1 LISIKSADEFK
12 AMREAGRIVAEVLA
26 WARENVRAGMTTKDV
41 DAEAER
47 IIRARGATPEF
58 KGYRGFPASI
68 CASVNHEV
76 VHGIPSGKRR
86 LEPGDVV
93 GIDVGARWQGFVG
106 DAAITLPIGK
116 VSAEAQRLIDTCREC
131 LELAIGVTGPGVRL
145 SAIGAAV
152 QNHAEARGY
161 SLVREYAG
169 HGIGRHM
176 HEEPS
181 VPNYVDVKARHRDH
195 VLRPGMAICIEPM
208 VNQGGAEV
216 KVLADDW
223 TVVTRDGSLSAHFEH
238 TVAIRETGAEVLT
251 VL

>member
-1 LISIKSADEFK
+1 MISIKTDEEFR

-26 WARENVRAGMTTKDV
+26 WSRESVRAGMTTLDV

-68 CASVNHEV
+68 CASVNDEV
-76 VHGIPSGKRR
+76 VHGIPGKRK
-86 LEPGDVV
+86 LKAGDVV
-93 GIDVGARWQGFVG
+93 GIDVGARWGGFVG
-106 DAAITLPIGK
+106 DAAITLGIGK
-116 VSAEAQRLIDTCREC
+116 VTKEAERLIETCREC
-131 LELAIGVTGPGVRL
+131 LELAIGATGPGVRL

-152 QNHAEARGY
+152 QTHAESRGY
-161 SLVREYAG
+161 TLVREYAG

-181 VPNYVDVKARHRDH
+181 VPNYVDARSRHRDH

-208 VNQGGAEV
+208 VNQGGPEV
-216 KVLADDW
+216 RVLDDDW

-238 TVAIRETGAEVLT
+238 TVAIRATGAEVMT

>member
-1 LISIKSADEFK
+1 MISIKSDDEFR

-26 WARENVRAGMTTKDV
+26 WARENVKAGMSTLDV

-68 CASVNHEV
+68 CASINEEV
-76 VHGIPSGKRR
+76 VHGIPGKRK
-86 LEPGDVV
+86 LKSGDVI
-93 GIDVGARWQGFVG
+93 GIDVGARWGGFVG
-106 DAAITLPIGK
+106 DAAITLPIGTVTK
-116 VSAEAQRLIDTCREC
+116 EAQRLVDTCREC
-131 LELAIGVTGPGVRL
+131 LELAIAATGPGVRL

-152 QNHAEARGY
+152 QTHAESRGY
-161 SLVREYAG
+161 TLVREYAG

-181 VPNYVDVKARHRDH
+181 VPNYVDPRSRHRDH

-208 VNQGGAEV
+208 VNAGGPEV
-216 KVLADDW
+216 RVLDDDW
-223 TVVTRDGSLSAHFEH
+223 TVVTRDGRLSAHFEH
-238 TVAIRETGAEVLT
+238 TVAIKSGGAEVMT
-251 VL
+251 VP

>member
-1 LISIKSADEFK
+1 MISIKSDEEFR

-26 WARENVRAGMTTKDV
+26 WAREGVKAGMTTLDI
-41 DAEAER
+41 DTEAER
-47 IIRARGATPEF
+47 IIRAGGATPEF

-68 CASVNHEV
+68 CASVNDEV
-76 VHGIPSGKRR
+76 VHGIPGKRK
-86 LEPGDVV
+86 LKSGDVIGV
-93 GIDVGARWQGFVG
+93 DVGARWGGFVG

-116 VSAEAQRLIDTCREC
+116 VTKEAERLIETCREC
-131 LELAIGVTGPGVRL
+131 LDLAIAATAPGARL

-152 QNHAEARGY
+152 QTHAESRGY
-161 SLVREYAG
+161 TLVREYAG

-181 VPNYVDVKARHRDH
+181 VPNYVDPRSRHRDH

-208 VNQGGAEV
+208 VNQGGPEV
-216 KVLADDW
+216 RVLDDDW

-238 TVAIRETGAEVLT
+238 TVAIKATGAEVMT

>member
-1 LISIKSADEFK
+1 MISLKTDEEFK

-26 WARENVRAGMTTKDV
+26 WAKEGVKAGMTTLDI

-68 CASVNHEV
+68 CASINDEV
-76 VHGIPSGKRR
+76 VHGIPGKRR
-86 LEPGDVV
+86 LKSGDVI
-93 GIDVGARWQGFVG
+93 GIDVGARWGGFVG
-106 DAAITLPIGK
+106 DAAITLAVGRVTK
-116 VSAEAQRLIDTCREC
+116 EAERLVETCREC
-131 LELAIGVTGPGVRL
+131 LDLAIAATAPGARL

-152 QNHAEARGY
+152 QTHAESRGY
-161 SLVREYAG
+161 TLVREYAG

-181 VPNYVDVKARHRDH
+181 VPNYVDPRSRHRDH

-208 VNQGGAEV
+208 VNQGGPEV
-216 KVLADDW
+216 RVLDDDW

-238 TVAIRETGAEVLT
+238 TVAIRATGAEVMT

>member
-1 LISIKSADEFK
+1 VISIKTDEEFR

-26 WARENVRAGMTTKDV
+26 WARESVKPGMTTADV

-47 IIRARGATPEF
+47 IIRSHGATPEF

-68 CASVNHEV
+68 CASVNDEV
-76 VHGIPSGKRR
+76 VHGIPGKRKLR
-86 LEPGDVV
+86 SGDMV
-93 GIDVGARWQGFVG
+93 GVDVGARWGGFVG

-116 VSAEAQRLIDTCREC
+116 VSKEAERLIETCREC
-131 LELAIGVTGPGVRL
+131 LELAIAATGPGVRL

-152 QNHAEARGY
+152 QGHAEKRGY

-181 VPNYVDVKARHRDH
+181 VPNYVDSRSRHRDH

-208 VNQGGAEV
+208 VNIGGPEV
-216 KVLADDW
+216 KVLDDDW

-238 TVAIRETGAEVLT
+238 TVAIRSSGAEVMT

>member
-1 LISIKSADEFK
+1 MISMKTAEEFR

-26 WARENVRAGMTTKDV
+26 WSRENVKAGMTTLDV
-41 DAEAER
+41 DVEAER
-47 IIRARGATPEF
+47 IIRAAGATPEF

-68 CASVNHEV
+68 CASVNDEV
-76 VHGIPSGKRR
+76 VHGIPGKRK
-86 LEPGDVV
+86 LKAGDVI
-93 GIDVGARWQGFVG
+93 GIDVGARWGGFVG
-106 DAAITLPIGK
+106 DAAITLAIGK
-116 VSAEAQRLIDTCREC
+116 VTPEVQRLVDTCREC
-131 LELAIGVTGPGVRL
+131 LDLAIAVTGPGVRL

-152 QNHAEARGY
+152 QAHAESRGY
-161 SLVREYAG
+161 TLVREYAG

-181 VPNYVDVKARHRDH
+181 VPNYVDPRARHRDH

-208 VNQGGAEV
+208 VNQGGPEV
-216 KVLADDW
+216 RVLDDDW

>member
-1 LISIKSADEFK
+1 MISIKSDEEFR

-26 WARENVRAGMTTKDV
+26 WARENVRAGMSTLDV

-68 CASVNHEV
+68 CASVNDEV
-76 VHGIPSGKRR
+76 VHGIPGKRK
-86 LEPGDVV
+86 LKTGDVV
-93 GIDVGARWQGFVG
+93 GIDVGARWGGFVG

-116 VSAEAQRLIDTCREC
+116 VSAEAERLIETCREC
-131 LELAIGVTGPGVRL
+131 LELAIGATGPGVRL

-152 QNHAEARGY
+152 QTHAEARGY
-161 SLVREYAG
+161 TLVREYAG

-181 VPNYVDVKARHRDH
+181 VPNYVDARSRHRDH

-208 VNQGGAEV
+208 VNQGGPDV
-216 KVLADDW
+216 RVLDDDW

-238 TVAIRETGAEVLT
+238 TVAIRATGAEVMT

>member
-1 LISIKSADEFK
+1 
-12 AMREAGRIVAEVLA
+12 MREAGRIVAEVLA
-26 WARENVRAGMTTKDV
+26 WARENVRAGMTTLDV
-41 DAEAER
+41 DTEAER
-47 IIRARGATPEF
+47 IIRAGGATPEF

-68 CASVNHEV
+68 CASVNEEV
-76 VHGIPSGKRR
+76 VHGIPGKRK
-86 LEPGDVV
+86 LKSGDVV
-93 GIDVGARWQGFVG
+93 GIDVGARWGGFVG
-106 DAAITLPIGK
+106 DAAITVPIGK
-116 VSAEAQRLIDTCREC
+116 VGKEAERLIETCREC
-131 LELAIGVTGPGVRL
+131 LELAIGATGPGVRL

-152 QNHAEARGY
+152 QTHAESRGY
-161 SLVREYAG
+161 TLVREYAG

-181 VPNYVDVKARHRDH
+181 VPNYVDARSRHRDH

-216 KVLADDW
+216 RVLDDDW

-238 TVAIRETGAEVLT
+238 TVAIRATGAEVMT

>member
-1 LISIKSADEFK
+1 MISIKTDDEFR
-12 AMREAGRIVAEVLA
+12 AMREAGRIVALVLA
-26 WARENVRAGMTTKDV
+26 WAREGVKAGMTTLDI

-47 IIRARGATPEF
+47 IIRAGGATPEF

-68 CASVNHEV
+68 CASINEEV
-76 VHGIPSGKRR
+76 VHGIPGKRK
-86 LEPGDVV
+86 LKTGDVI
-93 GIDVGARWQGFVG
+93 GIDVGARWGGFVG

-116 VSAEAQRLIDTCREC
+116 VTKEAERLIETCREC
-131 LELAIGVTGPGVRL
+131 LDLAIAATGPGVRL

-152 QNHAEARGY
+152 QAHAEARGY
-161 SLVREYAG
+161 TLVREYAG

-181 VPNYVDVKARHRDH
+181 VPNYVDPRSRHRDH

-208 VNQGGAEV
+208 VNQGGPEV
-216 KVLADDW
+216 RVLDDDW

-238 TVAIRETGAEVLT
+238 TVAIKATGAEVMT

>member
-1 LISIKSADEFK
+1 LISIKTDDEFR

-26 WARENVRAGMTTKDV
+26 WARENVRAGMTTADV

-68 CASVNHEV
+68 CASVNEEV
-76 VHGIPSGKRR
+76 VHGIPGRR
-86 LEPGDVV
+86 KLKSGDVV
-93 GIDVGARWQGFVG
+93 GIDVGARWGGFVG
-106 DAAITLPIGK
+106 DAAITLGIGN
-116 VSAEAQRLIDTCREC
+116 VSTEAERLIETCREC
-131 LELAIGVTGPGVRL
+131 LELAIGATGPGARL

-152 QNHAEARGY
+152 QMHAESRGY
-161 SLVREYAG
+161 TLVREYAG

-181 VPNYVDVKARHRDH
+181 VPNYVDARSRHRDH

-216 KVLADDW
+216 RVLDDDW

-238 TVAIRETGAEVLT
+238 TVAIRATGAEVMT